1 MSWETMK
8 KTADSIRSIPNF
20 IKHDMSMDELMAAVE
35 QSGSTRVEVLG
46 DLYNL
51 GFVRGYRAAMKQAAK
66 RSKVQN

>member
-20 IKHDMSMDELMAAVE
+20 IRYGMSMNELKIAVE
-35 QSGSTRVEVLG
+35 QSGSSRPDVLG
-46 DLYNL
+46 DLYAL

-66 RSKVQN
+66 GSKVQN

>member
-8 KTADSIRSIPNF
+8 KTADMIRSIPNF
-20 IKHDMSMDELMAAVE
+20 IRYGMSMNELKIAVE

-51 GFVRGYRAAMKQAAK
+51 GFVRGYRAAMMQMAK
-66 RSKVQN
+66 GSKVQN